1 MTSAAPEPP
10 PNTPPSW
17 QHCRHDATPADPVGC
32 RGIHVA
38 GHTACLAHLA
48 DADRNA
54 YLNALTPGTDIDHRG
69 TPFTEDLLHRL
80 LTALHDPT
88 TSQAHIGN
96 AWFGGA
102 TFAGDAQFDRAT
114 FAGDAQF
121 DRATF
126 AGDAWFGG
134 ASFTSDAVFG
144 GASFHAN
151 TRFNGATFASNAWFT
166 EATFTGDARFHGVA
180 FTGDVWFDGV
190 AFTGDARFDGVA
202 FTGDARFDRASFT
215 SDARF
220 DRAAFT
226 GDVWFDGVA
235 FTGDARFDEA
245 TFTGDV
251 WFDGVTFTGDARFDE
266 ATFTGDAQFDRA
278 AFTSNAWFDR
288 AAFTS
293 NVWFDRVTFTGD
305 AWFDGVTFTG
315 DAQFDE
321 ATFTSNVHFDRARF
335 ETASRLGPLV
345 CGEKVVLDGAVFDQ
359 PVTVEMA
366 AREVSCART
375 RWAST
380 ATLHLRY
387 AEVDLR
393 DAVLEYPVVVA
404 ARPDPFPSLHSD
416 DPLSEAELSGR
427 KPGVRLKSVGGVDAA
442 HLALHTIDLSVCR
455 FAGAIHLDQLRVDG
469 WCTFATTPTDRGRR
483 FPWRWSRRNT
493 LTEEHHWRVRTA
505 RRPARARGWTAPPQD
520 APELPPA
527 AVATLYRQVRKSLED
542 GKNEPDAADF
552 YYGECEMRR
561 HDTTRPQGERALLTA
576 YWALSGYG
584 LRATRALVWLGA
596 AMAATVAVMVLW
608 GLPVDEPKPTTTGR
622 QAAVGHQVTLTT
634 DTPDPVNPTGPL
646 PDRVTSERF
655 EKALRVVINSVVF
668 RSSGQDL
675 TTIGTYTEMIS
686 RLAEPV
692 LLGLA
697 VLAVRSRVKR

>member
-10 PNTPPSW
+10 SSTPPSW
-17 QHCRHDATPADPVGC
+17 QHCGHDATSADPVGC
-32 RGIHVA
+32 RGIHVP
-38 GHTACLAHLA
+38 GHTVCLAHLA
-48 DADRNA
+48 DTDRDA
-54 YLNALTPGTDIDHRG
+54 YLNGLTPGADIDHRG

-88 TSQAHIGN
+88 TGQAHIGTAEFN
-96 AWFGGA
+96 GAAFTGTAGFDGAAFTGTARFDGA
-102 TFAGDAQFDRAT
+102 TFTDDAAFNGAAFTGTAGFDGAAFTGTAGFDGATFTGTARFRRAT
-114 FAGDAQF
+114 FTGTAAFNGAAFTGTAGF
-121 DRATF
+121 DGAAFTGTAGFDGAAFTGTGWFDGATF
-126 AGDAWFGG
+126 TGDAWF
-134 ASFTSDAVFG
+134 S
-144 GASFHAN
+144 
-151 TRFNGATFASNAWFT
+151 RATFTGDAGFRRAAFTGTAGFRRATFTDDAWFDG
-166 EATFTGDARFHGVA
+166 ATFTGDARFGGAV
-180 FTGDVWFDGV
+180 FTSN
-190 AFTGDARFDGVA
+190 ARFDG
-202 FTGDARFDRASFT
+202 
-215 SDARF
+215 
-220 DRAAFT
+220 
-226 GDVWFDGVA
+226 
-235 FTGDARFDEA
+235 
-245 TFTGDV
+245 
-251 WFDGVTFTGDARFDE
+251 
-266 ATFTGDAQFDRA
+266 
-278 AFTSNAWFDR
+278 
-288 AAFTS
+288 
-293 NVWFDRVTFTGD
+293 
-305 AWFDGVTFTG
+305 
-315 DAQFDE
+315 
-321 ATFTSNVHFDRARF
+321 ATFTSNARFDGATFTSTAWFDRARF

-345 CGEKVVLDGAVFDQ
+345 CGEKVVLDGAVFGQ

-375 RWAST
+375 RWGST

-404 ARPDPFPSLHSD
+404 ARPDPFPLLHSD
-416 DPLSEAELSGR
+416 GLLSEAELSGR
-427 KPGVRLKSVGGVDAA
+427 DPGVRLTSVGGVDAA
-442 HLALHTIDLSVCR
+442 HLALHTIDLSMCR

-469 WCTFATTPTDRGRR
+469 WCTFATTPTEQGRR

-505 RRPARARGWTAPPQD
+505 GRPARAHGWTTPPQD

-527 AVATLYRQVRKSLED
+527 AVASLYRQIRKSLED

-561 HDTTRPQGERALLTA
+561 HDSTRPQSERALLTA

-608 GLPVDEPKPTTTGR
+608 GLPVDDPKPITTGR
-622 QAAVGHQVTLTT
+622 QAAVGQQVTLTT

-646 PDRVTSERF
+646 PDRATSERF
-655 EKALRVVINSVVF
+655 EKALRVVVNSVVF

-675 TTIGTYTEMIS
+675 TTIGTYTEMVS

>member
-10 PNTPPSW
+10 SKTPPSW
-17 QHCRHDATPADPVGC
+17 QHCGQDATSADPVGC
-32 RGIHVA
+32 CGIHVP

-48 DADRNA
+48 DTDRDS
-54 YLNALTPGTDIDHRG
+54 YLNDLSPGADIDHRG

-88 TSQAHIGN
+88 TSQAHIGTARFDWATFTGD
-96 AWFGGA
+96 AWFRRA
-102 TFAGDAQFDRAT
+102 TFTSEAWFDRAT
-114 FAGDAQF
+114 FA
-121 DRATF
+121 
-126 AGDAWFGG
+126 
-134 ASFTSDAVFG
+134 SDAGFEGV
-144 GASFHAN
+144 
-151 TRFNGATFASNAWFT
+151 TFTSNAWF
-166 EATFTGDARFHGVA
+166 R
-180 FTGDVWFDGV
+180 
-190 AFTGDARFDGVA
+190 R
-202 FTGDARFDRASFT
+202 
-215 SDARF
+215 
-220 DRAAFT
+220 
-226 GDVWFDGVA
+226 
-235 FTGDARFDEA
+235 
-245 TFTGDV
+245 
-251 WFDGVTFTGDARFDE
+251 VTFTGDARFD
-266 ATFTGDAQFDRA
+266 
-278 AFTSNAWFDR
+278 
-288 AAFTS
+288 
-293 NVWFDRVTFTGD
+293 RVTFTGD
-305 AWFDGVTFTG
+305 ARFDGATFTGHAGFDGATFTSNVSFGKVTFTSNAGFGGVTFTS
-315 DAQFDE
+315 DAVFNE
-321 ATFTSNVHFDRARF
+321 ATFTSNARFDRATFTGDARFDWATFTSEAWFRRATFTRDPRFDWATFTGNARFDEVTFTSDARFDWATFTGDVWFRRATFTSDARFNGATFTSNARFDRARF
-335 ETASRLGPLV
+335 ETTSRLGPLV

-393 DAVLEYPVVVA
+393 DAVLEYPVLVA
-404 ARPDPFPSLHSD
+404 ARPDPFPSLYSR

-427 KPGVRLKSVGGVDAA
+427 EPGVRLMSVGGVDAA
-442 HLALHTIDLSVCR
+442 HLALHTIDLSMCR

-469 WCTFATTPTDRGRR
+469 WCTFATTPTDQGRR

-493 LTEEHHWRVRTA
+493 VSEEHHWRVRTA
-505 RRPARARGWTAPPQD
+505 RRPARGHGWTTPPRD
-520 APELPPA
+520 APDLPPA
-527 AVATLYRQVRKSLED
+527 AVATLYRQIRKSLED

-561 HDTTRPQGERALLTA
+561 HDTTRSQGERALLTA

-608 GLPVDEPKPTTTGR
+608 GLPVDDPKPTTTGR
-622 QAAVGHQVTLTT
+622 QAAVGQLVTLTT

-646 PDRVTSERF
+646 PDRATSERF
-655 EKALRVVINSVVF
+655 EKALRVVVNSVVF

-697 VLAVRSRVKR
+697 VLAVRSRVRR

>member
-1 MTSAAPEPP
+1 MTSGTPPLP

-17 QHCRHDATPADPVGC
+17 QHCGHDATSADPVGC
-32 RGIHVA
+32 RGIHVP

-48 DADRNA
+48 DTDRDA
-54 YLNALTPGTDIDHRG
+54 YLNGLTPGADIDHRG

-88 TSQAHIGN
+88 TGQAHIGTAEFGGAAFTGN
-96 AWFGGA
+96 AWFGDATFTGDAWFGGA
-102 TFAGDAQFDRAT
+102 TFTGDAGFGGAA
-114 FAGDAQF
+114 FS
-121 DRATF
+121 
-126 AGDAWFGG
+126 GDAWFGG
-134 ASFTSDAVFG
+134 ATFTGDAGFG
-144 GASFHAN
+144 GV
-151 TRFNGATFASNAWFT
+151 TFSGDAWFGG
-166 EATFTGDARFHGVA
+166 ATFTGDAGFGGVT
-180 FTGDVWFDGV
+180 FSGDAWFDG
-190 AFTGDARFDGVA
+190 
-202 FTGDARFDRASFT
+202 
-215 SDARF
+215 
-220 DRAAFT
+220 
-226 GDVWFDGVA
+226 
-235 FTGDARFDEA
+235 A
-245 TFTGDV
+245 TFTGDAGFGGV
-251 WFDGVTFTGDARFDE
+251 TFSGDAWFGGATFTGDAGFGGVTFTDSAYFDGVTFTDSAWFDE
-266 ATFTGDAQFDRA
+266 ATFTGDA
-278 AFTSNAWFDR
+278 
-288 AAFTS
+288 
-293 NVWFDRVTFTGD
+293 G
-305 AWFDGVTFTG
+305 FDG
-315 DAQFDE
+315 
-321 ATFTSNVHFDRARF
+321 ATFTNTVWFDRARF

-404 ARPDPFPSLHSD
+404 ARPDSFPLLHSVGLL
-416 DPLSEAELSGR
+416 PEAELSGR
-427 KPGVRLKSVGGVDAA
+427 KPGVRLTSVGGVDAA
-442 HLALHTIDLSVCR
+442 HLALHTIDLSMCR

-469 WCTFATTPTDRGRR
+469 WCTFATTPTGRGRR

-505 RRPARARGWTAPPQD
+505 GRPARAHGWTTPPQD
-520 APELPPA
+520 APALPPA
-527 AVATLYRQVRKSLED
+527 AVAALYRQIRKSLED

-561 HDTTRPQGERALLTA
+561 HDSTRPQSERALLTA

-608 GLPVDEPKPTTTGR
+608 GLPVDDPQPTTTGR
-622 QAAVGHQVTLTT
+622 QAAVGQQVTLTT

-646 PDRVTSERF
+646 PDRATSERF
-655 EKALRVVINSVVF
+655 EKALRVVVNSVVF

-675 TTIGTYTEMIS
+675 TTIGTYTEMVS